1 LTNGLLLKQKPYKMT
16 KSSGA
21 LGSDN
26 IKQLLFKQAVP
37 ASIGILFMSVNILVD
52 TIFVGQWIGSLAIA
66 AVTVVLPITFL
77 ISSLG
82 MAIGIGGSSIISRA
96 LGAQNKEKAKLAFG
110 NQIMMTL
117 LLALIFVIV
126 GFLYSDEILLLF
138 GANGEI
144 MTPAKAFFMPVLL
157 GVPFLAFC
165 MMGNNVIRAEGKP
178 KFAMMAMIIPALG
191 NIFLDILFI
200 KFLDMG
206 MFGAALAT
214 TLSYIMCFSFILWF
228 FVQKSE
234 LKIQWH
240 HLKLD
245 TKIVS
250 EISSLG
256 MVTFSRQG
264 VVSILAIIINH
275 TLFTYG
281 GEQSVVVYGIISRML
296 MFALFP
302 VLGITQGFLPIAG
315 YNYGAE
321 NFERVK
327 DTIKISI
334 KYAAFLAT
342 FIFFIILVLAQ
353 PIVAIF
359 TNDSAVIEQ
368 TPSAMR
374 WVFAATPIIAIQLI
388 GAAYFQAAGKAIPAL
403 LLTLT
408 KQGFFLIPLV
418 LFLPNYFGIFG
429 VWVSFPIADI
439 MSTLITVYFLRK
451 EMSTK
456 LIDLSNGV
464 L

>member
-1 LTNGLLLKQKPYKMT
+1 MAQ
-16 KSSGA
+16 SSGA
-21 LGSDN
+21 LGTDD
-26 IKQLLFKQAVP
+26 IKQLLIKQAVP

-96 LGAQNKEKAKLAFG
+96 LGGKDKEKAYRTFG

-117 LLALIFVIV
+117 VLALFFVVI
-126 GFLYSDEILLLF
+126 GFLFSDEILLLF
-138 GANGEI
+138 GANGDI
-144 MTPAKAFFMPVLL
+144 MKPAKEFFIPVLI
-157 GVPFLAFC
+157 GVPFLALC
-165 MMGNNVIRAEGKP
+165 MMGNNVIRAEGKA
-178 KFAMMAMIIPALG
+178 KFAMMAMIIPAFG
-191 NIFLDILFI
+191 NIILDIIFI

-214 TLSYIMCFSFILWF
+214 TISYFMCFVFILWF
-228 FVQKSE
+228 FIKKSE
-234 LKIQWH
+234 LKPSLH
-240 HLKLD
+240 HYKFDLS
-245 TKIVS
+245 IVK

-256 MVTFSRQG
+256 LVTFSRQG

-281 GEQSVVVYGIISRML
+281 GEHSVVVYGIISRML

-302 VLGITQGFLPIAG
+302 ILGITHGFLPIAG

-321 NFERVK
+321 NYNRVK
-327 DTIKISI
+327 ETISISI
-334 KYAAFLAT
+334 KYAAILAT
-342 FIFFIILVLAQ
+342 FIFILILVFAK
-353 PIVAIF
+353 PIVSVF
-359 TNDSAVIEQ
+359 TNDADVIAE
-368 TPSAMR
+368 TPDALR
-374 WVFAATPIIAIQLI
+374 WVFAASPIIALQLI

-418 LFLPNYFGIFG
+418 LILPNYFGIFG
-429 VWVSFPIADI
+429 VWVAFPIADI
-439 MSTLITVYFLRK
+439 LSTIITAYFLRR
-451 EMSTK
+451 EMTTK
-456 LIDLSNGV
+456 LIEKPDGIL
-464 L
+464 

>member
-1 LTNGLLLKQKPYKMT
+1 MAQ
-16 KSSGA
+16 SSGA
-21 LGSDN
+21 LGTDD
-26 IKQLLFKQAVP
+26 IKQLLIKQAVP

-96 LGAQNKEKAKLAFG
+96 LGGKDKEKAYRTFG

-117 LLALIFVIV
+117 VLALFFVLI
-126 GFLYSDEILLLF
+126 GFLFSDEILLLF
-138 GANGEI
+138 GANGDI
-144 MTPAKAFFMPVLL
+144 MKPAKEFFIPVLI
-157 GVPFLAFC
+157 GVPFLALC
-165 MMGNNVIRAEGKP
+165 MMGNNVIRAEGKA
-178 KFAMMAMIIPALG
+178 KFAMTAMIIPAFG
-191 NIFLDILFI
+191 NIILDIIFI

-214 TLSYIMCFSFILWF
+214 TISYFMCFVFILWF
-228 FVQKSE
+228 FIKKSE
-234 LKIQWH
+234 LKPSLH
-240 HLKLD
+240 HYKFDLS
-245 TKIVS
+245 IVK

-256 MVTFSRQG
+256 LVTFSRQG

-281 GEQSVVVYGIISRML
+281 GEHSVVVYGIISRML

-302 VLGITQGFLPIAG
+302 ILGITHGFLPIAG

-321 NFERVK
+321 NYNRVK
-327 DTIKISI
+327 ETISISI
-334 KYAAFLAT
+334 KYAAILAT
-342 FIFFIILVLAQ
+342 FIFILILVFAK
-353 PIVAIF
+353 PIVSVF
-359 TNDSAVIEQ
+359 TNDADVIAE
-368 TPSAMR
+368 TPDALR
-374 WVFAATPIIAIQLI
+374 WVFAASPIIALQLI

-418 LFLPNYFGIFG
+418 LILPNYFGIFG
-429 VWVSFPIADI
+429 VWVAFPIADI
-439 MSTLITVYFLRK
+439 LSTIITAYFLRR
-451 EMSTK
+451 EMTTK
-456 LIDLSNGV
+456 LIEKPDGIL
-464 L
+464 

>member
-1 LTNGLLLKQKPYKMT
+1 MAQ
-16 KSSGA
+16 SSGA
-21 LGSDN
+21 LGTDD
-26 IKQLLFKQAVP
+26 IKQLLIKQAVP

-96 LGAQNKEKAKLAFG
+96 LGGKDKEKAYRTFG

-117 LLALIFVIV
+117 VLALFFVVI
-126 GFLYSDEILLLF
+126 GFLFSDEILLLF

-144 MTPAKAFFMPVLL
+144 MQPAKEFFIPVLI
-157 GVPFLAFC
+157 GVPFLALC
-165 MMGNNVIRAEGKP
+165 MMGNNVIRAEGKA
-178 KFAMMAMIIPALG
+178 KFAMMAMIIPAFG
-191 NIFLDILFI
+191 NIFLDIIFI

-214 TLSYIMCFSFILWF
+214 TISYFMCFVFILWF
-228 FVQKSE
+228 FIKKSE
-234 LKIQWH
+234 LKPSLH
-240 HLKLD
+240 HYKFDLS
-245 TKIVS
+245 IVK

-256 MVTFSRQG
+256 LVTFSRQG

-281 GEQSVVVYGIISRML
+281 GEHSVVVYGIISRML

-302 VLGITQGFLPIAG
+302 ILGITHGFLPIAG

-321 NFERVK
+321 NYNRVK
-327 DTIKISI
+327 ETISISI
-334 KYAAFLAT
+334 KYAAILAT
-342 FIFFIILVLAQ
+342 FIFILILVFAK
-353 PIVAIF
+353 PIVSVF
-359 TNDSAVIEQ
+359 TNDADVIAE
-368 TPSAMR
+368 TPDALR
-374 WVFAATPIIAIQLI
+374 WVFAASPIIALQLI

-418 LFLPNYFGIFG
+418 LILPNYFGIFG
-429 VWVSFPIADI
+429 VWIAFPIADI
-439 MSTLITVYFLRK
+439 LSTIITAYFLRR
-451 EMSTK
+451 EMTTK
-456 LIDLSNGV
+456 LIEKPDGIL
-464 L
+464 